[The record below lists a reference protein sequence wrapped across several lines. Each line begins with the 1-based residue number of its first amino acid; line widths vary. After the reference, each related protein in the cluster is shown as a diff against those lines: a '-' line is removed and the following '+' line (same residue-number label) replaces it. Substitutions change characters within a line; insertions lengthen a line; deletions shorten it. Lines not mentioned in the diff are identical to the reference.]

1 MRSFAARLT
10 VAFLIVGIA
19 SAMLVTLIVSQQTRM
34 EFNRFVTDQT
44 HDEVAHLLGEQY
56 AFTGYW
62 AFPPSLWQEEKQL
75 AIHADRITVVDVNRR
90 VVYSPEGRQNGQLV
104 ETEALE
110 AGMAIE
116 ANGERVGTL
125 FVGPL
130 PRAGFDEWARE
141 GPEASFLR
149 NVTIASGLSAL
160 FAAVLAL
167 VLGLVLSR
175 SLTRPLKA
183 LTAATEAMAAGN
195 LGEQVP
201 VTESGEIGLLTTS
214 FNRMSADLA
223 KASQL
228 RKQMTADIAHDL
240 RTPLSVLGGY
250 AEGLMDGTLA
260 GSPRLFALM
269 HEEVNHLQHLVEDLR
284 MLSLADAGEL
294 RLNRRPVDP
303 SALLERT
310 GLAYV
315 MQAEQQGV
323 VLRIE
328 AAKDLPSV
336 SVDLERMTQVLN
348 NLVVNALR
356 HTPAGEIVLSAHQA
370 GAGIEL
376 VVQDSGR
383 GIDAED
389 LPHIFDRF
397 YRADKARERGVEDEG
412 GSSTGLGLAIARA
425 IVTAHGG
432 AIRAESALGQ
442 GSRFVVTIP
451 VAA

>member
-56 AFTGYW
+56 ALIGYW

-75 AIHADRITVVDVNRR
+75 AIHADRITVVDNEQR
-90 VVYSPEGRQNGQLV
+90 VVYSPEGRQNGQMV
-104 ETEALE
+104 EAEALE

-116 ANGERVGTL
+116 A
-125 FVGPL
+125 
-130 PRAGFDEWARE
+130 
-141 GPEASFLR
+141 
-149 NVTIASGLSAL
+149 SAL

-175 SLTRPLKA
+175 SLTRPLQA

-250 AEGLMDGTLA
+250 AEGLMDGTLK
-260 GSPRLFALM
+260 GSPRLFGLM

-303 SALLERT
+303 RALLERT

-323 VLRIE
+323 ALRIE
-328 AAKDLPSV
+328 AAEDLPSV
-336 SVDLERMTQVLN
+336 AVDLERMTQVLN

-376 VVQDSGR
+376 VVQDSGH

-425 IVTAHGG
+425 IVAAHGG
-432 AIRAESALGQ
+432 AIRAESTLGQ
-442 GSRFVVTIP
+442 GSRFVVTVP
-451 VAA
+451 TATPA